1 MEEALFQV
9 QAHSSDPACEQTNL
23 HLSIASYNSEGTL
36 LKVDYTD
43 ATPIQRNKV
52 YAVETTVHAA
62 SVAVS
67 LYAVPQT
74 DPLSDLVADNPDF
87 TVTYEIFKNGKK
99 IDTKKLSINRWGGAQ
114 TIGLHYE

>member
-1 MEEALFQV
+1 MEETLFQV

-99 IDTKKLSINRWGGAQ
+99 TNCRQASPSTTPVL
-114 TIGLHYE
+114 